1 MGSQRRDAP
10 FGQTVPEQRATKAV
24 GLHVAA
30 AVAVLG
36 AMQQACEPV
45 QFESLAQSSSVE
57 QGAQLPCVQLLP
69 VGEPTEVQ
77 HIWGT
82 VHDWFAHENVVEKA
96 RPSADAGASETDASC
111 DPESGGGADDGESA
125 DASARTKGSPAQ
137 AAVSDTAL
145 AATQRPNLF
154 AMRLSCTIAN
164 LQRLGTWSE
173 RSFTFGGAR
182 RREAHPSSRA
192 RAR

>member
-10 FGQTVPEQRATKAV
+10 LAQTVPEQRATNAV

-82 VHDWFAHENVVEKA
+82 VHDWFAQENVVENA
-96 RPSADAGASETDASC
+96 RPSADTGASETEASC
-111 DPESGGGADDGESA
+111 AGPESGGGTEA

-137 AAVSDTAL
+137 AAVSDMAP

-154 AMRLSCTIAN
+154 AMRLSSTIAN
-164 LQRLGTWSE
+164 LQRPGHLE
-173 RSFTFGGAR
+173 
-182 RREAHPSSRA
+182 
-192 RAR
+192 